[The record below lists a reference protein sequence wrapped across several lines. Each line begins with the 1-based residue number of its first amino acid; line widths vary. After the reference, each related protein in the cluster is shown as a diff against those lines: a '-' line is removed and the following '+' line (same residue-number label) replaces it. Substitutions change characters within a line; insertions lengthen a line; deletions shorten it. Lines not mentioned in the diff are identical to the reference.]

1 MQWRRRLE
9 LAGGAMPSVRR
20 SLIIPA
26 ETQNR
31 EFDAKLLLACF
42 AAERGFAAV
51 VGSKKEINLRLGSLP
66 RSIFLSKS
74 LTNRNLRLYEILENL
89 GHPLVCGD
97 EEGLIYFS
105 PESYLKSKVGDAAF
119 RKAAALLAWGP
130 ENARIW
136 RGYSRY
142 HGAPIHV
149 TGNPRVDLLRPE
161 LRPFF
166 GAPAERL
173 RERFG
178 RFLLINTNF
187 GRLNHYYPRLSWQR
201 RTLEEAARAPGS
213 RSEFDVGLAKHR
225 EALFRHFLKMVG
237 ALARAFPEHAVVV
250 RPHPS
255 ENHRAWREAGAGCSN
270 VHVVHEGNAVPWL
283 LGAEV
288 MIHNGCTTGL
298 ESYLLGEPGIAFQPV
313 TSERFDLHLSNGLS
327 TQAFDLD
334 SLRDK
339 VAARLAGERERDPE
353 IEAARKKLIDQHVAA
368 VEGPFASQRI
378 VAALEQFA
386 DGLDPA
392 DRPAPSSYLSGR
404 AGLVVRGV
412 QKRLEAWLPEHRNSG
427 RYVRHMFP
435 GIALPEVRSRIGT
448 FQGLLDRFHGV
459 QARQLFDNVFEV
471 TSRGST

>member
-1 MQWRRRLE
+1 
-9 LAGGAMPSVRR
+9 V
-20 SLIIPA
+20 
-26 ETQNR
+26 
-31 EFDAKLLLACF
+31 
-42 AAERGFAAV
+42 
-51 VGSKKEINLRLGSLP
+51 
-66 RSIFLSKS
+66 
-74 LTNRNLRLYEILENL
+74 
-89 GHPLVCGD
+89 
-97 EEGLIYFS
+97 
-105 PESYLKSKVGDAAF
+105 
-119 RKAAALLAWGP
+119 
-130 ENARIW
+130 
-136 RGYSRY
+136 
-142 HGAPIHV
+142 
-149 TGNPRVDLLRPE
+149 
-161 LRPFF
+161 
-166 GAPAERL
+166 
-173 RERFG
+173 
-178 RFLLINTNF
+178 LINTNF